1 MYYFFFNFLI
11 QFEDPVAKPH
21 RAPMYKSDAELLEE
35 VRRENPQL
43 LDTAMKKDE
52 ELYDRLKSVYVS
64 STDPAPDPRAAE
76 KENRP
81 LPRDVRQ
88 HYQVNYILYKG
99 ETVDFL

>member
-1 MYYFFFNFLI
+1 
-11 QFEDPVAKPH
+11 
-21 RAPMYKSDAELLEE
+21 MYKSDADLLEE

-88 HYQVNYILYKG
+88 HYQVNHILYKSDAVKKLIG
-99 ETVDFL
+99 FCSCPNEGRKRWIPS